1 MSKVI
6 DMLPRLKTNQTES
19 SVDRLKAPSVVG
31 GNHAAPVINLDEKKQ
46 TILFQER
53 RQVKRTILSE
63 FVSSMVIVPEK
74 GLLKI
79 SLYDV
84 SEDGLSFDLESKEG
98 QFKVGEEISL
108 RVYMNQKTYFPVVV
122 TVKHMTTYEDE
133 GVTRH
138 GVEYVKTAS
147 VNGALQHFVKFL
159 EAATTSLKSDN
170 GDFMINHSS

>member
-6 DMLPRLKTNQTES
+6 DITPRLKTGHTGNS
-19 SVDRLKAPSVVG
+19 SETLKTPSAVG
-31 GNHAAPVINLDEKKQ
+31 ETTPAPVINLNEKKQ

-74 GLLKI
+74 GLLKV

-84 SEDGLSFDLESKEG
+84 SEDGLSFDLETAEG

-108 RVYMNQKTYFPVVV
+108 RVYMNQKTYFPLIV
-122 TVKHMTTYEDE
+122 TVKHMTEYKDE
-133 GVTRH
+133 GITRH

-147 VNGALQHFVKFL
+147 INGALQHFVKFL